1 MKNKFSSDRTMGGES
16 WKEIQS
22 WAKPGGEERMR
33 KYGAR
38 QEMATMKQLPA
49 PKSGDSDYDA
59 YRSKMLELKSTATGK
74 DYQDL
79 LRKQE
84 YMDEAREQ
92 YKNRPGYAKH
102 YDFNKWLDRQKQQ
115 QTRLALIQANN
126 PNRRSSQRLWG

>member
-1 MKNKFSSDRTMGGES
+1 MKNKFSSDKTMSGDS

-33 KYGAR
+33 KYGAK
-38 QEMATMKQLPA
+38 QDLAAMKQRPA
-49 PKSGDSDYDA
+49 PQKGDMGYDA
-59 YRSKMLELKSTATGK
+59 HRSKMLELQSTATGK

-92 YKNRPGYAKH
+92 YKNSPSAKGK
-102 YDFNKWLDRQKQQ
+102 DFNKWLERQKLQ

-126 PNRRSSQRLWG
+126 PNRRTSQRLWG

>member
-92 YKNRPGYAKH
+92 YKNSPSAKGK
-102 YDFNKWLDRQKQQ
+102 DFNKWLERQKLQ

-126 PNRRSSQRLWG
+126 PNRRTSQRLWG